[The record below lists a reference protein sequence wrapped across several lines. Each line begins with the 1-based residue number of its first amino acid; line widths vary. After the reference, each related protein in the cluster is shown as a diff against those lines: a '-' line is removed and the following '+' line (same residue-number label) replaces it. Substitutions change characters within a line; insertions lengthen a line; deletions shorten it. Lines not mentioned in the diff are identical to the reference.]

1 MDAGA
6 ADCTAGAAW
15 AGVAGLDCAVLL
27 HAASSKV
34 ALNNVMVLVSMMFLL
49 ID

>member
-1 MDAGA
+1 
-6 ADCTAGAAW
+6 
-15 AGVAGLDCAVLL
+15 VLL